1 MVIAE
6 PGAAGAEASAGKLT
20 LCCIVAAGGETALH
34 RVTDFGLRSRSG
46 HIRETTDLWSEIAL
60 GIDF

>member
-1 MVIAE
+1 MIAE

-34 RVTDFGLRSRSG
+34 RVTATSVFGREVG
-46 HIRETTDLWSEIAL
+46 IRETTDLWSEIAL